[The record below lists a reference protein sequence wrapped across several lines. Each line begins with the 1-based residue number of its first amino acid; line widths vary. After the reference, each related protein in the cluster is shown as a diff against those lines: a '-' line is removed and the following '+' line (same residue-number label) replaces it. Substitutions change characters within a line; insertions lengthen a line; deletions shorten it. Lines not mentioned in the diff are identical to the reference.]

1 MKMVRGWVIKVSSR
15 VKRAAKVKKRHCIIS
30 IHIFETERK

>member
-1 MKMVRGWVIKVSSR
+1 MKMVRGWVIRASSS

-30 IHIFETERK
+30 TIRI